1 MAQADNA
8 YSRLIRWLKIVLPLV
23 ALALMSSIFQLTRKI
38 DPTEALPYSRAELDD
53 RAREPRLTQPKYSGM
68 TSDGALVTI
77 DAAEARPDLADPGRG
92 KASEMVGTM
101 QTPDGEVTDLAA
113 DAGQVDTVKQ
123 VFAMQGNVTLTN
135 SAGYRVSAPE
145 VTGSTAETLIDAT
158 GGVKGQAPMGP
169 LTSDTLHI
177 RPDPNVPGQYVLV
190 FNGRVRL
197 VYDPKQ

>member
-1 MAQADNA
+1 
-8 YSRLIRWLKIVLPLV
+8 
-23 ALALMSSIFQLTRKI
+23 
-38 DPTEALPYSRAELDD
+38 
-53 RAREPRLTQPKYSGM
+53 
-68 TSDGALVTI
+68 
-77 DAAEARPDLADPGRG
+77 
-92 KASEMVGTM
+92 MVGTM
-101 QTPDGEVTDLAA
+101 QTPDGEVTELRA
-113 DAGQVDTVKQ
+113 DAGQVDTAKQ